1 MSKQSQC
8 RGSLGLGRPCFE
20 RSVRASTWWLQ
31 LAEQEAGLLKKGPPL
46 GNNALRTGRQ
56 PCSRAGSLLFA
67 RAVCVP
73 PFRGGNTKFFKSQ
86 TQKCPMPKNRDM
98 HDNVQ
103 CEQDCT
109 NTSQNAWHSR
119 MQRTSLFFL
128 VGGDCH
134 ITGSYSDSGRKQPSG
149 RNQPITSIWI
159 PPVTSQR
166 QYGL

>member
-1 MSKQSQC
+1 MKVQSSASQQTCTVVAKALDEKLVRKTNKNGFTKMSMGFVSQRMVAHKYATKTSPTQSKH
-8 RGSLGLGRPCFE
+8 
-20 RSVRASTWWLQ
+20 
-31 LAEQEAGLLKKGPPL
+31 LLRK
-46 GNNALRTGRQ
+46 LRV
-56 PCSRAGSLLFA
+56 PFA

-159 PPVTSQR
+159 PPPQAS
-166 QYGL
+166 